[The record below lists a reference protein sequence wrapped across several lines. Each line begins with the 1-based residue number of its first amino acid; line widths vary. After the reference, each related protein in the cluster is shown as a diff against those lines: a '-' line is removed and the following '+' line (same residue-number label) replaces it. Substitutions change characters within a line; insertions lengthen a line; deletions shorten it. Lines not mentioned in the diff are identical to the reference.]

1 MIRKTSEWAPKPSD
15 TNVRGGPCVHSM
27 PGINP
32 YRDCRWEFVDR
43 GVVGR
48 WILLGISFTGCV
60 VAIWMMMHGHGIWNT
75 PVGGHSAGLGFE
87 GLGNVCIG
95 GVWMICGFLLV
106 LVAGQGLITG
116 VIVGFL
122 PREQWEEYSLD
133 SVSVITNDEL
143 E

>member
-1 MIRKTSEWAPKPSD
+1 MD
-15 TNVRGGPCVHSM
+15 
-27 PGINP
+27 
-32 YRDCRWEFVDR
+32 RDD
-43 GVVGR
+43 VGS
-48 WILLGISFTGCV
+48 WVLLGLSFIGCV
-60 VAIWMMMHGHGIWNT
+60 LAIWMMMHGHGIWNA
-75 PVGGHSAGLGFE
+75 PVGSHSAGLGFE
-87 GLGNVCIG
+87 GLWNVCIG

>member
-1 MIRKTSEWAPKPSD
+1 M
-15 TNVRGGPCVHSM
+15 
-27 PGINP
+27 
-32 YRDCRWEFVDR
+32 DR
-43 GVVGR
+43 EYVGR

-60 VAIWMMMHGHGIWNT
+60 LAIWMMLHGHEILGT
-75 PVGGHSAGLGFE
+75 PTGATDAGGLSYGGLE
-87 GLGNVCIG
+87 NVCVG
-95 GVWMICGFLLV
+95 FVWMVCGLILV
-106 LVAGQGLITG
+106 IPAGQGLITG